1 MEKISK
7 YKGPYRS
14 QNDID
19 AVYGLENNYYFT
31 MEASSLKNLMVIA
44 FSVSNA
50 DATIDEIAELRTD
63 HPAIAFGGV
72 YKDGLKLLIEVNQ
85 TMLTSTDEPTEIIKE
100 VALILGY
107 HDCRNICSVHGSENN
122 IGIFRVGRRLSILDE
137 ETFESQSK
145 IATIN
150 RKPSDKINGGS
161 FLGYVGAVGGLIL
174 GMLIWIAL
182 GYVGFIAG
190 IAGYFM
196 IKFAIQGF
204 EKLGGELNRR
214 SGKIIIGM
222 TIFAIF
228 LAQILNIALSAA
240 IALGDVSLVGNLGFL
255 KVIMQ
260 ITFST
265 QSSLLR
271 FLLDMAIGLGLTYWS
286 ASGIFKALWNLDSNT
301 TKKARYKSTRLL

>member
-7 YKGPYRS
+7 YKGPYKS

-72 YKDGLKLLIEVNQ
+72 YRDGLKLLIEVNQ

-107 HDCRNICSVHGSENN
+107 HDCHNICSVHGSENN

-150 RKPSDKINGGS
+150 RKPTDKINGGS
-161 FLGYVGAVGGLIL
+161 FLGYIGAACGLIL
-174 GMLIWIAL
+174 GMMIWIAL
-182 GYVGFIAG
+182 GYIGFIAG

-196 IKFAIQGF
+196 IKFAIRGF
-204 EKLGGELNRR
+204 EMTGGELNRR
-214 SGKIIIGM
+214 SGKVLIGM
-222 TIFAIF
+222 TVFAIF

-240 IALGDVSLVGNLGFL
+240 KAMGDLSLFKNIEFL
-255 KVIMQ
+255 KIVMIGTLTDQKSLTVFIMNMMVA
-260 ITFST
+260 
-265 QSSLLR
+265 L
-271 FLLDMAIGLGLTYWS
+271 ALTYWS
-286 ASGIFKALWNLDSNT
+286 SSNIFKALWNLDSKAS
-301 TKKARYKSTRLL
+301 KKARYKSTRLL